1 MTTHAASSVPEVRP
15 AVEEAT
21 PTRSSSPEVSVIVP
35 IRNESAQVWPLV
47 FGLRTALGT
56 LSTEV
61 LFVDDSDDE
70 TPTVVRGVAE
80 LMSDGKSDFRV
91 RLLHREPGR
100 REGGRAAAVDEG
112 LSQAEASYFVVMDS
126 DLQHRP
132 SLVPILLDHLRN
144 GADVVIPGTRA
155 EQDLDALPG
164 FFGMTREALTA
175 PTLNVTEL
183 P

>member
-1 MTTHAASSVPEVRP
+1 MTTQAASSSPAARP
-15 AVEEAT
+15 VLEDAT
-21 PTRSSSPEVSVIVP
+21 LTRSGSPEVCVVVP
-35 IRNESAQVWPLV
+35 LRNQGPEVWPLV

-70 TPTVVRGVAE
+70 TPTVVKGIAE

-91 RLLHREPGR
+91 RLLHREPAR
-100 REGGRAAAVDEG
+100 REGGRAGAVEEG
-112 LSQAEASYFVVMDS
+112 LAQADAPYLVVMDS
-126 DLQHRP
+126 DLEHRP
-132 SLVPILLDHLRN
+132 SVVPVLLEHLRN
-144 GADVVIPGTRA
+144 GSDVVIPGTRS
-155 EQDLDALPG
+155 EQDLDVLPG

>member
-1 MTTHAASSVPEVRP
+1 MTIQAASSSAARP
-15 AVEEAT
+15 ALADA
-21 PTRSSSPEVSVIVP
+21 SSPRTGAPELCVVVP
-35 IRNESAQVWPLV
+35 IRNESAHVWPLV
-47 FGLRTALGT
+47 FGLRTAVGT

-100 REGGRAAAVDEG
+100 REGGRAAAVEEG
-112 LSQAEASYFVVMDS
+112 MSQTEATYLVVMDS

-132 SLVPILLDHLRN
+132 SLVPILLDHLRS